1 MTDLFILSSIRI
13 HLIAAPTQTEPFAPK
28 LSFLRYLGIET
39 RIAIVLLAFGAILMA
54 SNRWFTP
61 VDDEVAIIDVA
72 ATPALAT
79 MKLFLRGGRQH
90 AHPPLSDLILHEWLW
105 LTDGNIHLLRLP
117 SIVFYLLGAWF
128 LAQAARRVAGER
140 ARIYTLMLL
149 LLWPYAFHFARLA
162 GWYSFTFML
171 VALLT
176 LAYLRYAEHPTPRNW
191 MPVVLCAL
199 ALVYTNYYGW
209 AVLGCLGVDLLL
221 RFKWS
226 ARTWPLVLATGA
238 FLMLATAPIM
248 RALVTEVRLGGD
260 QVPVS
265 SAIAT
270 GVYNLYCLFVSESV
284 APWFWAPGIAAGVAI
299 AGTLL
304 IVFVYGEA
312 PARRFLMYFAALLAE
327 MTLLQIGSTK
337 RMMMISPWLI
347 LAIGTTLA
355 TATLPSARRLLAGAL
370 LLAGGIGWFG
380 IFSRKLYAAPRWIE
394 PWEQVAREAAEVA
407 GNGGAVIGNNP
418 SFFFYLTY
426 LLPSTN
432 PTTNRHYAGLLPG
445 SLHAPNIYTPQQWIS
460 AGAPVKQTVVV
471 VDGLSYWVPGPS
483 MDEIRASL
491 SSRCTQ
497 VSEEELAR
505 DTGAKWK
512 QEYQPSSG
520 QREWR
525 IKVVTYGCAPQ

>member
-1 MTDLFILSSIRI
+1 
-13 HLIAAPTQTEPFAPK
+13 
-28 LSFLRYLGIET
+28 
-39 RIAIVLLAFGAILMA
+39 LLAFGAILMA

-79 MKLFLRGGRQH
+79 MKLFLSGGRQH
-90 AHPPLSDLILHEWLW
+90 AHPPLSDPVLHEWLP
-105 LTDGNIHLLRLP
+105 LSDGNIHLLRVP
-117 SIVFYLLGAWF
+117 SIIFYLLGAWF
-128 LAQAARRVAGER
+128 LPQAARRMAGER

-149 LLWPYAFHFARLA
+149 LLWPFGFHFGRLA
-162 GWYSFTFML
+162 GWYSFTFLL

-176 LAYLRYAEHPTPRNW
+176 LAYLRYVEHPSPRNW

-199 ALVYTNYYGW
+199 ALAYTNYYGW
-209 AVLGCLGVDLLL
+209 AVLGCLGLDLLV

-226 ARTWPLVLATGA
+226 ARTWLQLVASAAL
-238 FLMLATAPIM
+238 LMVASAPIM
-248 RALVTEVRLGGD
+248 RALVMEVRGGAD
-260 QVPVS
+260 QVPLG

-299 AGTLL
+299 VVTLL
-304 IVFVYGEA
+304 LIFVYGET
-312 PARRFLMYFAALLAE
+312 PARRFLLYFAALLAA
-327 MTLLQIGSTK
+327 MTFLQIGSTK
-337 RMMMISPWLI
+337 RLMMISPWLI
-347 LAIGTTLA
+347 LSIGTTLA
-355 TATLPSARRLLAGAL
+355 TMTLAPARRLLAGML
-370 LLAGGIGWFG
+370 VLAGAIGWFG
-380 IFSRKLYAAPRWIE
+380 IFSRNLYAAPHWVE
-394 PWEQVAREAAEVA
+394 PWDQLARQAAEII
-407 GNGGAVIGNNP
+407 GNGGTVIGNNP

-432 PTTNRHYAGLLPG
+432 PTTNRYYAGLLPT

-460 AGAPVKQTVVV
+460 AGAPVKQTVAV

-491 SSRCTQ
+491 SARCTQ
-497 VSEEELAR
+497 VSEEDLAR

-525 IKVVTYGCAPQ
+525 IQVVTYRCAPQ

>member
-1 MTDLFILSSIRI
+1 ML
-13 HLIAAPTQTEPFAPK
+13 P
-28 LSFLRYLGIET
+28 
-39 RIAIVLLAFGAILMA
+39 AFGAILMA
-54 SNRWFTP
+54 SNRRFTP
-61 VDDEVAIIDVA
+61 VGDEVAIIDAA

-79 MKLFLRGGRQH
+79 MKLFLGGGRQH
-90 AHPPLSDLILHEWLW
+90 VHPPLSDLIQHEWLW
-105 LTDGNIHLLRLP
+105 LTNGNIHLLRLP

-128 LAQAARRVAGER
+128 LAKAARRIAGEH
-140 ARIYTLMLL
+140 ARICNLILL
-149 LLWPYAFHFARLA
+149 LLWPYGFHFARLA
-162 GWYSFTFML
+162 RWYSFTFL
-171 VALLT
+171 RVALLT
-176 LAYLRYAEHPTPRNW
+176 LVYLRYVEHPSPKNW
-191 MPVVLCAL
+191 MPVLLCAL
-199 ALVYTNYYGW
+199 ALVDTNYYGW
-209 AVLGCLGVDLLL
+209 AVLGCLGVDVLL

-226 ARTWPLVLATGA
+226 ARTWPLLLATGA
-238 FLMLATAPIM
+238 FLMRATAPIM
-248 RALVTEVRLGGD
+248 RALATEVRVGAD
-260 QVPVS
+260 HVPVG

-270 GVYNLYCLFVSESV
+270 GVYNLYCSFVSESV
-284 APWFWAPGIAAGVAI
+284 APWFWVPGIAAGVGI

-312 PARRFLMYFAALLAE
+312 PARRFLLYFAALLAA

-337 RMMMISPWLI
+337 RLTMISPWLI

-355 TATLPSARRLLAGAL
+355 TATLPSARRLLAGAT
-370 LLAGGIGWFG
+370 GWFG
-380 IFSRKLYAAPRWIE
+380 IFSRRLYAAPRWIE
-394 PWEQVAREAAEVA
+394 PWEQVAREAAELT
-407 GNGGAVIGNNP
+407 GNGGTVIGNNP

-432 PTTNRHYAGLLPG
+432 PLTNRDYARLLPT

-460 AGAPVKQTVVV
+460 AGAPVKQTVAV

-525 IKVVTYGCAPQ
+525 IQVVTYGCAPQ

>member
-1 MTDLFILSSIRI
+1 
-13 HLIAAPTQTEPFAPK
+13 
-28 LSFLRYLGIET
+28 
-39 RIAIVLLAFGAILMA
+39 
-54 SNRWFTP
+54 
-61 VDDEVAIIDVA
+61 
-72 ATPALAT
+72 
-79 MKLFLRGGRQH
+79 
-90 AHPPLSDLILHEWLW
+90 
-105 LTDGNIHLLRLP
+105 
-117 SIVFYLLGAWF
+117 
-128 LAQAARRVAGER
+128 
-140 ARIYTLMLL
+140 
-149 LLWPYAFHFARLA
+149 
-162 GWYSFTFML
+162 
-171 VALLT
+171 
-176 LAYLRYAEHPTPRNW
+176 
-191 MPVVLCAL
+191 
-199 ALVYTNYYGW
+199 
-209 AVLGCLGVDLLL
+209 
-221 RFKWS
+221 
-226 ARTWPLVLATGA
+226 
-238 FLMLATAPIM
+238 
-248 RALVTEVRLGGD
+248 
-260 QVPVS
+260 
-265 SAIAT
+265 
-270 GVYNLYCLFVSESV
+270 LFVSESV

-370 LLAGGIGWFG
+370 LLAGAIGWFG

-407 GNGGAVIGNNP
+407 GNGGTVIGNNP

-432 PTTNRHYAGLLPG
+432 PTKNRHYAGMLPG

-483 MDEIRASL
+483 MDEIRKSL